1 MSGFTEAQ
9 IKQKAEFD
17 KKVEVKRQAFLDAIN
32 AKLKN
37 QKEEQKQSFIKDIFG
52 DFLLDSAFYPLAKG
66 RDIDIESKI
75 SALNAAKK
83 LKLYVDSGVVHTPIK
98 YLEEA
103 MRTLKFEIACDEALN
118 TGGGRSQLNP
128 HDLMVLG
135 LLQKHYAKNF
145 PKNPSH
151 YKRANLLYKLGSE
164 LIDKSIPDSV
174 DRLLQKYSE
183 IGEKIYT

>member
-1 MSGFTEAQ
+1 MSGFTEAK

-17 KKVEVKRQAFLDAIN
+17 RKVKAKRQAFLETVN
-32 AKLKN
+32 SVLSHQN
-37 QKEEQKQSFIKDIFG
+37 EEQKQDFIEGVFNDPRL
-52 DFLLDSAFYPLAKG
+52 DFAFYPMIKG
-66 RDIDIESKI
+66 RDIDVESQK
-75 SALNAAKK
+75 SALSAAKK
-83 LKLYVDSGVVHTPIK
+83 LKLYVDSGVVHAPIK

-103 MRTLKFEIACDEALN
+103 IHILKFEIACDEALN
-118 TGGGRSQLNP
+118 TGGDRSQLTS

-145 PKNPSH
+145 PKKPSH

-174 DRLLQKYSE
+174 NRLLQKYSE
-183 IGEKIYT
+183 IAGKIYT